1 MKTIKKITLFVLT
14 LLLLVPFVVNAE
26 GEGKEPVKIYMFRGE
41 TCHFCED
48 ALAWFDSIE
57 GTYGQYFDLI
67 TYEVWNDQNNSQL
80 MQTVAEFMGDDA
92 SGVPY
97 IIIGDYTYP
106 NGFAAD
112 SVIDENGL
120 TMGEQL
126 ISKVMEFY
134 EQDNRF
140 DVMDELRA
148 TGVSV
153 PEYIAPAEPK
163 DNTAVTI
170 VVCVVVAGAIAGL
183 VYARKRNK

>member
-14 LLLLVPFVVNAE
+14 LLLLIPLSVKAE
-26 GEGKEPVKIYMFRGE
+26 NKEPVKIYMFRGE
-41 TCHFCED
+41 TCHYCED

-57 GTYGQYFDLI
+57 GQYGDYFDLI
-67 TYEVWNDQNNSQL
+67 TFEVWYSQENSQL

-106 NGFAAD
+106 NGFASD
-112 SVIDENGL
+112 SVIDENGT
-120 TMGEQL
+120 TMGEEL
-126 ISKVMEFY
+126 LSKIIELY
-134 EQDNRF
+134 EQDDRF
-140 DVMDELRA
+140 DVMDELRN

-153 PEYIAPAEPK
+153 PEYIASAEPK

-170 VVCVVVAGAIAGL
+170 VVCVVVAAAIAGL

>member
-14 LLLLVPFVVNAE
+14 LLLLIPLSVKAE
-26 GEGKEPVKIYMFRGE
+26 EKEPVKIYMFRGA

-48 ALAWFDSIE
+48 AIAWFDSIE
-57 GTYGQYFDLI
+57 GRYGQYFDLVK
-67 TYEVWNDQNNSQL
+67 YEVWNSQVNSEF
-80 MQTVAEFMGDDA
+80 MQTVAKFMGDQA

-106 NGFAAD
+106 NGFASD
-112 SVIDENGL
+112 SVIDENGT
-120 TMGEQL
+120 TMGEEL
-126 ISKVMEFY
+126 LSKVIEIY

-140 DVMDELRA
+140 DVMNELRA
-148 TGVSV
+148 QGISI
-153 PEYIAPAEPK
+153 PEPDKEIIPK

-170 VVCVVVAGAIAGL
+170 VVCVVVAGAIASL